1 VSGPRS
7 RVVGVDVARAL
18 ALLGMMSV
26 HLLPEVRDDG
36 TLTPAF
42 LLSAGRASALFAV
55 LAGVGLALATGGHRP
70 RLRPRGPV
78 TAATLTRAVL
88 VTLVGL
94 VLATLNPPVA
104 VILANYGLLFAV
116 GCVVLGSR
124 PRTLLLT
131 AAAWVATAPLADHL
145 LRQHLPPG
153 PGDQPSLATLGRPLE
168 MLTHL
173 ALTGYYPVL
182 LWAPYVLVGLALGR
196 LRLDER
202 STAVQIALVGLV
214 LASAARVSSDVLLR
228 NGGWQAL
235 TRSGPVDVLQP
246 WLGLDQ
252 LQARGQYGV
261 PPTTTWWWQAVAS
274 PHTGTAFDLAGT
286 IGSAMVVLGVCL
298 LVAQA
303 AARTTSRRLAPSRWL
318 VAGLAATGSMTLT
331 LYSLH
336 VVAADQLAIGVA
348 VDPAHR
354 GRLLAVHMVAAMLL
368 AAVWKAPAWSR
379 WPTGAPHTKS
389 RHAGS
394 LPALAVGRRGPL
406 EWLVAVV
413 STLAADSVGPGAPRT
428 EPGPTP
434 IGPSS
439 AEAADPAVRSRP
451 TPPANDARPSSE

>member
-1 VSGPRS
+1 VNGPRA

-26 HLLPEVRDDG
+26 HLLPEVHDDG

-42 LLSAGRASALFAV
+42 LVSAGRASALFAV

-94 VLATLNPPVA
+94 ALATLNPPVA
-104 VILANYGLLFAV
+104 VILANYGLLFV
-116 GCVVLGSR
+116 MGCVVLGAR
-124 PRTLLLT
+124 ARTLLLT
-131 AAAWVATAPLADHL
+131 AAAWVVTAPLADQV

-153 PGDQPSLATLGRPLE
+153 PGDQPSLATLGEPLE

-173 ALTGYYPVL
+173 MLTGYYPVL
-182 LWAPYVLVGLALGR
+182 LWVPYVLVGLALGR
-196 LRLDER
+196 LRLAER
-202 STAVQIALVGLV
+202 STAVRIALAGLL

-235 TRSGPVDVLQP
+235 MRSGPVEVLQP

-261 PPTTTWWWQAVAS
+261 PPTTSWWWQAVAS
-274 PHTGTAFDLAGT
+274 PHTGTAFDLAAT
-286 IGSAMVVLGVCL
+286 IGSALVVLGGCL
-298 LVAQA
+298 LLTQA
-303 AARTTSRRLAPSRWL
+303 AATTTSRRLAPSRWL

-336 VVAADQLAIGVA
+336 VVAADQFAIGVV

-354 GRLLAVHMVAAMLL
+354 GRLLGVHIAAAMLL
-368 AAVWKAPAWSR
+368 AALWKAPAWSR
-379 WPTGAPHTKS
+379 WRTGAPQPQS
-389 RHAGS
+389 RHSGT

-413 STLAADSVGPGAPRT
+413 STLAAESVGQGGPR
-428 EPGPTP
+428 
-434 IGPSS
+434 PSP
-439 AEAADPAVRSRP
+439 AEVADPAVRPRP
-451 TPPANDARPSSE
+451 TPPARDARPPSE